1 VTAPTDSEQGPTT
14 ELSHQPR
21 GWSWSR
27 FAAVLALVASG
38 VVILSTRSWAPAG
51 LGRLPE
57 FLAIIALIAVGNSY
71 PLRVPRDNDGS
82 ESFFLDEAFLVYAL
96 LVLPAEGAFA
106 AAVLGSVIGELI
118 RRVAPGKT
126 VVNISTQVMGA
137 AAAVG
142 VFYLIA
148 PSGAGIPWTA
158 LAGACAVV
166 SYVVTCR
173 LTISTA
179 FYLINNLKYRETLLD
194 NLRFQLL
201 GLAGGVSLGLV
212 AGLASKIA
220 WWAPGLSVLPLAL
233 MYLVLGE
240 HLRAKA
246 DRARLTDLLD
256 AAMAAHATIETD
268 EVLRALEKSARTLVR
283 CRRAWTATRP
293 PSTGEVG
300 VLLGHREDRDLWLVV
315 ADRIGN
321 EPFGEAD
328 EQVLQGVAAI
338 AGSALDNADLVDQIR
353 HQGLHDQLTGLSNQL
368 LFDDRAR
375 QAVQRAQR
383 DRESVAVLAIDLDG
397 FKKVNESFGHETG
410 NEVLLEAGRRL
421 AESVREI
428 DTLARMSGDHFNV
441 LLPGAGSP
449 DTVGVTADR
458 LLEVLRRPFPC
469 DTQEAFLTAS
479 VGIAIG
485 PLHGLT
491 ASELLRNA
499 DSAMHQAKAE
509 GGDAKRFYSPDMN
522 EQALARLSR
531 ESELHAALRNQELY
545 LLYQPQINLRSGAMV
560 GVEAL
565 VRWRHPILG
574 IIPPDDFIPIAE
586 ESGLIGEL
594 DSWVLRS
601 ALAQLRTWDEAGLPP
616 LHMAVNQS
624 GRNFNDDRIV
634 DQVVAALERTGIE
647 PSRLEIEI
655 TERVALRGSPE
666 TSAIL
671 EKLRRIG
678 ARLAVDDFGTGY
690 SSLAQLQ
697 QFTVDRLKID
707 RGFIRQVT
715 SAHGPAPLI
724 AAFIGIARALN
735 MEVIAEGVETAEQEA
750 FLRRYDC
757 DEAQGYLYSKP
768 VLPDEVAYLLTRK
781 SSLLVTQG

>member
-1 VTAPTDSEQGPTT
+1 MTAPTDSEQGPNT
-14 ELSHQPR
+14 ELSHQPT
-21 GWSWSR
+21 GWSWPR
-27 FAAVLALVASG
+27 FAAVSGLVAS
-38 VVILSTRSWAPAG
+38 VALILLARAWAPLG
-51 LGRLPE
+51 LGRGPA
-57 FLAIIALIAVGNSY
+57 FVAIVFLIAVGDSY
-71 PLRVPRDNDGS
+71 QLRVPRDNDGS
-82 ESFFLDEAFLVYAL
+82 ESFFLDDAFLVYAL
-96 LVLPAEGAFA
+96 LVLPPGGAFA
-106 AAVLGSVIGELI
+106 AMVLGSAVGEIVRRIAPAKAVI
-118 RRVAPGKT
+118 
-126 VVNISTQVMGA
+126 NISTQVMGT
-137 AAAVG
+137 AVAVE
-142 VFYLIA
+142 VFHSIA
-148 PSGAGIPWTA
+148 PSGAGLARVT
-158 LAGACAVV
+158 LAGVLATLAF
-166 SYVVTCR
+166 VVTCR
-173 LTISTA
+173 LVVGTA
-179 FYLINNLKYRETLLD
+179 LHLVASLKYRATLLD
-194 NLRFQLL
+194 NLRFQV
-201 GLAGGVSLGLV
+201 LASGGAVSTGLV
-212 AGLASKIA
+212 AGLASKLA
-220 WWAPGLSVLPLAL
+220 WWAPALTVFPLIL
-233 MYLVLGE
+233 MYIVLNE
-240 HLRAKA
+240 HLQAKA

-256 AAMAAHATIETD
+256 TAMVAHASIETD
-268 EVLRALEKSARTLVR
+268 EVLRALERSARALMR
-283 CRRAWTATRP
+283 CRRAWIATRP
-293 PSTGEVG
+293 ATSNERG
-300 VLLGHREDRDLWLVV
+300 VPLGRRNGNDLWLVV

-328 EQVLQGVAAI
+328 DQVLQGVAAI

-421 AESVREI
+421 AESVREV

-522 EQALARLSR
+522 EQALAPLSR

-565 VRWRHPILG
+565 VRWRHPVLG

-594 DSWVLRS
+594 DSWVLRT
-601 ALAQLRTWDEAGLPP
+601 ALAQLRAWDEAGLPP

-634 DQVVAALERTGIE
+634 DQVVSALERTGIE
-647 PSRLEIEI
+647 PGRLEIEI

-768 VLPDEVAYLLTRK
+768 VLPDEVAYLLARK